1 MQRPERYHHGN
12 LRPALL
18 AAAEELLVEGGIE
31 ALSWRAIARRAGVSP
46 GAPYH
51 HFADK
56 AALLTA
62 LAQQHLA
69 ELDRR
74 FQAACAEYADP
85 HEQLRALGMVYVD
98 YALDH
103 PAAFRLMFRPE
114 IGSPFGSAPAA
125 TPVFG
130 VLLQVVRAC
139 RADNAGDPA
148 DTERVAFAAWGLVHG
163 LAALLLDGPLAALA
177 DDRERVH
184 ALVLTSTA
192 HFAVDSVTPVN
203 SQPYVVLV
211 DDNFHSMDA
220 SARYQ
225 HGAYSTCEAAV
236 QACKQIVIESLKHCH
251 RAGMTADELYQ
262 TYVMHGDDPFIVS
275 DDKTCAF
282 SAWDFA
288 RSYAPSLV
296 AALAKEAL

>member
-12 LRPALL
+12 LRQALL

-31 ALSWRAIARRAGVSP
+31 ALSWREIARRAGVSP

-69 ELDRR
+69 ALDRR
-74 FQAACAEYADP
+74 FEAVRAAHDDP
-85 HEQLRALGMVYVD
+85 GEQLRALGMVYVG

-114 IGSPFGSAPAA
+114 MGSPFGGEPIA

-130 VLLQVVRAC
+130 ILLQVVRAC
-139 RADNAGDPA
+139 RAGTSNEPS

-163 LAALLLDGPLAALA
+163 LASLLLDGPLATIAG
-177 DDRERVH
+177 DREQVH
-184 ALVLTSTA
+184 ALVTTSTN
-192 HFAVDSVTPVN
+192 HFDVN
-203 SQPYVVLV
+203 
-211 DDNFHSMDA
+211 
-220 SARYQ
+220 
-225 HGAYSTCEAAV
+225 
-236 QACKQIVIESLKHCH
+236 
-251 RAGMTADELYQ
+251 
-262 TYVMHGDDPFIVS
+262 GD
-275 DDKTCAF
+275 
-282 SAWDFA
+282 
-288 RSYAPSLV
+288 Y
-296 AALAKEAL
+296 E

>member
-12 LRPALL
+12 LRQALL
-18 AAAEELLVEGGIE
+18 AAAEELLVADGVE

-62 LAQQHLA
+62 LAQQHLT
-69 ELDRR
+69 ELDHR
-74 FQAACAEYADP
+74 FQAVCAAFSDP
-85 HEQLRALGMVYVD
+85 HAQLRALGMVYVD

-114 IGSPFGSAPAA
+114 LGAPFGNEPLA

-130 VLLQVVRAC
+130 ILLNVVRAC
-139 RADNAGDPA
+139 RADLSNDPS

-177 DDRERVH
+177 GDREQVH
-184 ALVLTSTA
+184 ALVKTSAA
-192 HFAVDSVTPVN
+192 HFLVN
-203 SQPYVVLV
+203 Q
-211 DDNFHSMDA
+211 
-220 SARYQ
+220 
-225 HGAYSTCEAAV
+225 
-236 QACKQIVIESLKHCH
+236 
-251 RAGMTADELYQ
+251 
-262 TYVMHGDDPFIVS
+262 
-275 DDKTCAF
+275 
-282 SAWDFA
+282 
-288 RSYAPSLV
+288 
-296 AALAKEAL
+296 